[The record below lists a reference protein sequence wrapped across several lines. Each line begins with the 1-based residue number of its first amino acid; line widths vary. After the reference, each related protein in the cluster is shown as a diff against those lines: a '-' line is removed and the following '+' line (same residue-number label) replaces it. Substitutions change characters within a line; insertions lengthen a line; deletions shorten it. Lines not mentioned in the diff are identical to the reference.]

1 MTGQTEIYEVKY
13 IVKIHIT
20 GKNTER
26 QNTDKGNPLNHAGF
40 CGIMNMGKCMYKAGD
55 IIDGT

>member
-1 MTGQTEIYEVKY
+1 MTGQTGIYEVKY

-20 GKNTER
+20 R

-40 CGIMNMGKCMYKAGD
+40 CGIINMGKCMYKAGD
-55 IIDGT
+55 IIDVT

>member
-1 MTGQTEIYEVKY
+1 MTGQTGIYEVKY

-20 GKNTER
+20 G

>member
-1 MTGQTEIYEVKY
+1 MTGKTEIYEVKY
-13 IVKIHIT
+13 IVKIQIT
-20 GKNTER
+20 G

-40 CGIMNMGKCMYKAGD
+40 CGIINMGECMYKAGD